1 MTLALE
7 PVVIKGTRH
16 GLLVCLR
23 EEADFSSTLGCLR
36 EKLQADEGFLKG
48 ATVSVDLGWRELTD
62 AQFGDFEAV
71 LREHSVVLAGVLST
85 SLNTRTLA
93 EQRGHKAII
102 GRLGLAQH
110 QGRAL
115 RNVRPPKAEPVD
127 PPAPQVV
134 KSVKP
139 EPLPEPE
146 PEPVEAAPV
155 RDQEETLYLK
165 RNLRSGQKAMYPG
178 HIVVMG
184 DVNPGAELEAEGD
197 IIVLG
202 QLRGRAYAGCTGNSG
217 AQIWAL
223 GMHPT
228 QLRICDAVWTGE
240 KRRGK
245 APASL
250 KAFLQGKEIV
260 FEPMPIR

>member
-36 EKLQADEGFLKG
+36 EKLQGDEGFLKG
-48 ATVSVDLGWRELTD
+48 ATVSVDLGWRELTEE
-62 AQFGDFEAV
+62 QFGDFEAV
-71 LREHSVVLAGVLST
+71 LREHNVMLAGVLST

-93 EQRGHKAII
+93 ERRGHKAII

-115 RNVRPPKAEPVD
+115 RNVRPPKPVETVEAATE
-127 PPAPQVV
+127 PPAPQIV
-134 KSVKP
+134 KQA
-139 EPLPEPE
+139 PEPE
-146 PEPVEAAPV
+146 PDPPQQ

-202 QLRGRAYAGCTGNSG
+202 QLRGRAFAGCTGNPS

-228 QLRICDAVWTGE
+228 QLRIGDAVYTGE

-250 KAFLQGKEIV
+250 KAFLQGGEIV

>member
-1 MTLALE
+1 M
-7 PVVIKGTRH
+7 
-16 GLLVCLR
+16 
-23 EEADFSSTLGCLR
+23 
-36 EKLQADEGFLKG
+36 
-48 ATVSVDLGWRELTD
+48 
-62 AQFGDFEAV
+62 
-71 LREHSVVLAGVLST
+71 
-85 SLNTRTLA
+85 
-93 EQRGHKAII
+93 
-102 GRLGLAQH
+102 
-110 QGRAL
+110 
-115 RNVRPPKAEPVD
+115 
-127 PPAPQVV
+127 
-134 KSVKP
+134 
-139 EPLPEPE
+139 PEPE
-146 PEPVEAAPV
+146 PETPQL

-202 QLRGRAYAGCTGNSG
+202 QLRGRAYAGCTGNPG

-228 QLRICDAVWTGE
+228 QLRIGDAVYTGE

-250 KAFLQGKEIV
+250 KAFLQGGEIV

>member
-1 MTLALE
+1 MTLALD

-23 EEADFSSTLGCLR
+23 EEADFSATLGCLR
-36 EKLQADEGFLKG
+36 EKLQGDEGFLKG
-48 ATVSVDLGWRELTD
+48 ATVSVDLGWRELTEV
-62 AQFGDFEAV
+62 QFGDFEAV

-93 EQRGHKAII
+93 ESRGHKAII

-110 QGRAL
+110 QGRAM
-115 RNVRPPKAEPVD
+115 RKERPPKAEP
-127 PPAPQVV
+127 PPPQVV
-134 KSVKP
+134 QAAAP
-139 EPLPEPE
+139 EPAPEPE
-146 PEPVEAAPV
+146 PPQQ

-202 QLRGRAYAGCTGNSG
+202 QLRGRAYAGCTGNAG